1 MELVPEEELEA
12 SSRGGSAPPADRRAL
27 KVDYSSTAV
36 LCVCILLRRIC
47 YVFRIFKIFMFY
59 R

>member
-27 KVDYSSTAV
+27 KVDSALFLFFFILYREQSVMFSDYD
-36 LCVCILLRRIC
+36 LCVLL
-47 YVFRIFKIFMFY
+47 F
-59 R
+59 